1 MAETVTRDE
10 LAEVCAITRRYA
22 DDTDRQARFPVE
34 ALDALRST
42 GLLGM
47 SVPARFGGRGASLA
61 DVLRVTDA
69 LSRECMSV
77 GMIFVMHCQ
86 QVAGIVEH
94 ARSAL
99 QRSVLPRIA
108 AGELYLGS
116 ITTEVGT
123 GGHLLSSQSQ
133 LGDDDGSLVLDR
145 FAPVVTGGA
154 YADAFLVTM
163 QAPGATSSNAVS
175 LVYAER
181 DQLTI
186 SVAGDWD
193 PVGMRATHSIPLKLT
208 GSVPA
213 DQVVGEHGRF
223 RDIAVRTFG
232 PWAHVGWATSW
243 LGAADGAL
251 ARSVRELRSSGKAL
265 DSELLR
271 YRLSRI
277 RQRSDTVHALITHAV
292 QLIEQPDVDVSSPPR
307 QLLLNAVKLTAS
319 EQCLAMV
326 EELIDAFGIRHG
338 YLRGSPLALERAWR
352 DLQSASLNYS
362 NDRLHQSDG
371 SLVLMDPR
379 VSHVG

>member
-1 MAETVTRDE
+1 MVESNAPDALSEVCGVTRRH
-10 LAEVCAITRRYA
+10 AEE
-22 DDTDRQARFPVE
+22 TDRQARFPVE
-34 ALDALRST
+34 ALDALRRT

-47 SVPARFGGRGASLA
+47 SVPARHGGRGASLTE
-61 DVLRVTDA
+61 VLRVTDA

-86 QVAGIVEH
+86 QVAALVEH
-94 ARSAL
+94 AGPAL
-99 QRSVLPRIA
+99 QESVLPRIA
-108 AGELYLGS
+108 AGEIYLGS
-116 ITTEVGT
+116 VTTETGT
-123 GGHLLSSQSQ
+123 GGHLLSSQSR
-133 LGDDDGSLVLDR
+133 LGDDGGSLAIDR

-163 QAPGATSSNAVS
+163 QAPQATSDSAVS

-213 DQVVGEHGRF
+213 GQVVGEHGRF

-232 PWAHVGWATSW
+232 PLAHVGWATSW

-251 ARSVRELRSSGKAL
+251 ARSVRELRGSGKAL

-271 YRLSRI
+271 YRLSRV

-292 QLIEQPDVDVSSPPR
+292 QLIEQPGIDLSSPPR

-371 SLVLMDPR
+371 ALVLMDPR
-379 VSHVG
+379 VSHVS